1 MKRGLIAVKS
11 TLFEGMRGLVAE
23 RSMGRM
29 PCLYSV
35 WSLARLIIK
44 YVHNNQNMMAI
55 ELKTNGW
62 IDNMLLV

>member
-11 TLFEGMRGLVAE
+11 TLFEGMQGLVAE
-23 RSMGRM
+23 RSMGRIM

-44 YVHNNQNMMAI
+44 YVHNNQKMMAI
-55 ELKTNGW
+55 EPKTNG
-62 IDNMLLV
+62 